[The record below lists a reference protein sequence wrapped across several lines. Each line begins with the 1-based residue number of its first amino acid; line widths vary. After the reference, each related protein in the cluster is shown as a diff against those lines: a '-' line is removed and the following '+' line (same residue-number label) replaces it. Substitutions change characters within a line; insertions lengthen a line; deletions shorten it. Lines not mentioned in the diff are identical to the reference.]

1 MAIQTAEPP
10 APAESNRIV
19 DVRNGGR
26 INGSRPAKRNP
37 TAPAAKTATS
47 GRPGWMSAA
56 LALLAGGLA
65 LVGGW
70 MLLQSDSET
79 VEAPPSV
86 VVLYASTD
94 LPAGTT
100 VDAVIDGA
108 TSLLEARSVPAEF
121 AVPGSII
128 SIDEL
133 ESLRGQRLESPIFAG
148 NPVTIARFRPL
159 NDFEGE
165 SFIDRLS
172 GIEAPAGHMK
182 VSLRLP
188 PSRALG
194 GSVASG
200 DTVAV
205 LASFKATENINSI
218 TTLLLPAV
226 EVIDVK
232 GDRGVAP
239 EGTEDDLDPDAV
251 IDDIAVSEFDITV
264 AVTPQESTRL
274 AYAIENGKILLAV
287 AVDGAAY
294 DDQRVADTLST
305 LIGRTEVEG
314 FVEQIELEPLPTIDE
329 PVAEDGEGSV
339 DNAETEDGAAGSAST
354 EDGTGASTED
364 VGASA
369 EEGDG
374 EGALAISLSGGITDQ
389 APGAGE

>member
-1 MAIQTAEPP
+1 MAIRTAEPP
-10 APAESNRIV
+10 APPEPNHVV

-26 INGSRPAKRNP
+26 INGARPPRRNVAATTQTAK
-37 TAPAAKTATS
+37 A

-65 LVGGW
+65 LIGGW
-70 MLLQSDSET
+70 MLLQSDGET
-79 VEAPPSV
+79 TEAPPSV

-108 TSLLEARSVPAEF
+108 TSLLEPRSIPAEF
-121 AVPGSII
+121 ALPGSII

-133 ESLRGQRLESPIFAG
+133 ESLRGQRLESPIYAG
-148 NPVTIARFRPL
+148 NPVTLARFRPL

-165 SFIDRLS
+165 SFIDRQS
-172 GIEAPAGHMK
+172 GIEAPVGHMK
-182 VSLRLP
+182 VALRLP

-194 GSVASG
+194 GSVAAG

-205 LASFKATENINSI
+205 LASFNATENIDSI

-232 GDRGVAP
+232 GDRGI
-239 EGTEDDLDPDAV
+239 DPDARSEELDPEVV

-274 AYAIENGKILLAV
+274 AYAIEHGKILLAV
-287 AVDGAAY
+287 AVEGASY
-294 DDQRVADTLST
+294 DDERVADTLT
-305 LIGRTEVEG
+305 TVIGLTEVDG
-314 FVEQIELEPLPTIDE
+314 LDEQIELDPLPTIEEPAVDE
-329 PVAEDGEGSV
+329 ADDAIDEED
-339 DNAETEDGAAGSAST
+339 ATEATEATDDEAAAVPAATDDADG
-354 EDGTGASTED
+354 D
-364 VGASA
+364 
-369 EEGDG
+369 
-374 EGALAISLSGGITDQ
+374 ALTGGITSE
-389 APGAGE
+389 APGEGE